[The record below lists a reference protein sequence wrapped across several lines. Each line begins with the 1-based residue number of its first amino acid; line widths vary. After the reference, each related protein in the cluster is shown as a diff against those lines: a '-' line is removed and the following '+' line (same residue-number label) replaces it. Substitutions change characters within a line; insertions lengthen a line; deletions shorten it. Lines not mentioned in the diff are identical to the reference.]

1 MLSTELAALFARDI
15 ARLIQELQAFPDTA
29 SVWKT
34 APGVTNAAG
43 TLALHLEGNLREYIG
58 RQLGQIAFKRDR
70 PLEFSARGVEQA
82 ELIKRLEAVKEMV
95 PRVIAG
101 LSEAQLDAD
110 SLSRARQ
117 AVTDAAVA
125 DSSQRPS
132 QLPPRAGRLPEKN
145 HDRKGCHRPR
155 RVVECRSEACMCCRL
170 LACAALVLSLVT
182 PASAQLENVGQLSF
196 PTSVARGARHFRGA
210 WRS

>member
-1 MLSTELAALFARDI
+1 MLASELAALFARDI

-43 TLALHLEGNLREYIG
+43 TLALHLEGGLRHFIG
-58 RQLGQIAFKRDR
+58 WHLGKIQYKRDR

-82 ELIKRLEAVKEMV
+82 ELIGRLEAVREMV

-110 SLSRARQ
+110 FPEVVLDKPLTTRQWLIHLEGHLNYHLGQVDYLRRFATGNGAIELAGLS
-117 AVTDAAVA
+117 
-125 DSSQRPS
+125 
-132 QLPPRAGRLPEKN
+132 
-145 HDRKGCHRPR
+145 
-155 RVVECRSEACMCCRL
+155 
-170 LACAALVLSLVT
+170 
-182 PASAQLENVGQLSF
+182 
-196 PTSVARGARHFRGA
+196 
-210 WRS
+210 